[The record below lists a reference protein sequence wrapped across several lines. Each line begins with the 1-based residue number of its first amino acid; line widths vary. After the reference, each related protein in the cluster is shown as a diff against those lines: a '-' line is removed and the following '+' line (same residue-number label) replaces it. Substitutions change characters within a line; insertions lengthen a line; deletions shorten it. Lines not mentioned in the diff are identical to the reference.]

1 MLSIGSTS
9 EEIVLATGVSLKA
22 LQEHIESC
30 TIAVPDEDTLITSD
44 LRLAQ
49 LAEQAML
56 CATSAGLQN
65 DTRSQSAALSVSLR
79 IEAERRR
86 RLELRDEQAKKSQ
99 SAGDVLTIPKLD
111 ELVKTYLA
119 RPKNSLCYACG
130 RPMPA
135 IEEKHEISATA

>member
-1 MLSIGSTS
+1 MNCVICSCPELLTITSMLSIGSTS

-22 LQEHIESC
+22 LQEHITSC
-30 TIAVPDEDTLITSD
+30 TIAAPDEDTLATSD

-56 CATSAGLQN
+56 CATAAGLSG

-86 RLELRDEQAKKSQ
+86 RLEIRDEQTQESQ
-99 SAGDVLTIPKLD
+99 STENVLTIQRLD
-111 ELVKTYLA
+111 EMVRAYLA
-119 RPKNSLCYACG
+119 RPKSNFCFY
-130 RPMPA
+130 
-135 IEEKHEISATA
+135 